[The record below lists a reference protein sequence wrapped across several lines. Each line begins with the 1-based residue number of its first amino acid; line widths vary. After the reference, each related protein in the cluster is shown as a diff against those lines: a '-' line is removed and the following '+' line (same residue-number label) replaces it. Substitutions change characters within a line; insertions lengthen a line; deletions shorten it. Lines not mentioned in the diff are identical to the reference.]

1 MNRKTIWPVAV
12 IVMLL
17 LLCGVIA
24 LIPEISERIAFH
36 YDRWQVRIRYALNPP
51 EEAVFIPQE
60 QVATVVQATLW
71 ATMQAQTQA
80 AENSEIS
87 ATQTPTG
94 QATIG
99 LSAAPTRTPTSLP
112 GEVFLEGVRYQDQHG
127 LWNYCGPANVAMALS
142 YWGWEGDR
150 LVAGEYLKPN
160 DKDKNVMPYEME
172 SFVDEKT
179 NLSAVLR
186 NGGTPDLLK
195 SLIAAG
201 YPVLIEKGVFIRETT
216 TGKESWMGH
225 YNILTGYDDA
235 SQQFIIQ
242 DSFYTPD
249 YRISYSQLY
258 EEWRSFNYLFLVVY
272 PPEKLEE
279 LSAVLGDYA
288 DRSTSDHLA
297 YQHASEEIASQI
309 GVSQFF
315 AWYNRGSSL
324 VWLQDYSGAA
334 EAYDSAFRIYASLP
348 AETRPWRIMWYQ
360 TGPYFAYYYMGR
372 YTDVIEL
379 ADTTVENIHEPYL
392 EESFYWRGR
401 AKLGLGDE
409 TGGIADLKTSVEMH
423 PGFIPGIELLQSMGV
438 NP

>member
-1 MNRKTIWPVAV
+1 MIWPVAAVV
-12 IVMLL
+12 IL
-17 LLCGVIA
+17 LLCGMFA

-36 YDRWQVRIRYALNPP
+36 FDRWQVRIRYALNPP
-51 EEAVFIPQE
+51 EEAVFVPQE

-71 ATMQAQTQA
+71 ETIQAQTQA
-80 AENSEIS
+80 AENPENR
-87 ATQTPTG
+87 ATQLPGNQETV
-94 QATIG
+94 IF
-99 LSAAPTRTPTSLP
+99 SAAPSSTPTPLP
-112 GEVFLEGVRYQDQHG
+112 PSVSLEGVNYQDQHG

-142 YWGWEGDR
+142 FWGWEGDR
-150 LVAGEYLKPN
+150 LTAGSYLKPN

-172 SFVDEKT
+172 SFVDEET

-195 SLIAAG
+195 SLIAEG

-216 TGKESWMGH
+216 TGRESWMGH
-225 YNILTGYDDA
+225 YNIVTGFDDS
-235 SQQFIIQ
+235 SQQFIVQ

-249 YRISYSQLY
+249 YRIPYNQLN

-272 PPEKLEE
+272 PPEEWDH
-279 LSAVLGDYA
+279 LSAVLGDFA
-288 DRSTSDHLA
+288 ERSTGDRLA
-297 YQHASEEIASQI
+297 AQKASEEISSQI

-324 VWLQDYSGAA
+324 VWLQDYGGAA
-334 EAYDSAFRIYASLP
+334 AAYDSAFRIYASLP

-372 YTDVIEL
+372 YTDVIQL
-379 ADTTVENIHEPYL
+379 ADTTVENVHEPFL
-392 EESFYWRGR
+392 EESFYWRAR
-401 AKLGLGDE
+401 AKLALGDE
-409 TGGIADLKTSVEMH
+409 AGGIEDLKTSVEMH
-423 PGFIPGIELLQSMGV
+423 PDFTPSIELLQSMGV